1 MTAVPPLPPEAQPDP
16 GVIYHYDEAAVP
28 AYTLPDALLTA
39 NGEKISG
46 SQAWRELRR
55 PELLHLF
62 ETRMYG
68 RSPGRPTGMT
78 FEVTSNEPHALNG
91 LATRREV
98 TISLTGNVEG
108 PKMDLLLYLP
118 NGSKVPCP
126 AFLGLNFEGNHTVA
140 CDPGTRL
147 TQSRCG
153 SEDPA
158 AGDSV
163 SQQGQQTVSDSNPP
177 RQSSRGQQAECW
189 QVEKIV
195 SRGYA
200 VVTAHYGDLEP
211 DSADGW
217 KQGVR
222 GFFSGGKE
230 FQPDEW
236 GAIAAWA
243 WGLSRALDYL
253 ETDPDIDAGRV
264 AVVGHSRLG
273 KAALWAGAA
282 DERFAMAISN
292 ESGEGGAALSRR
304 CIGETVARINGVFP
318 HWFCGNFKEYNDR
331 ESAMPFDQHEL
342 VALIAPRP
350 VYVASAQEDLWAD
363 PRGEFLGA
371 KNAEPVYRLFGRP
384 GLGVDDMPLANHSVG
399 DFIGYHI
406 RSGRHGVTEFD
417 WLQFLA
423 FADRHLAGL

>member
-1 MTAVPPLPPEAQPDP
+1 MINSSKTNKAQPDP
-16 GVIYHYDEAAVP
+16 GVIYQYDEAAVP
-28 AYTLPDALLTA
+28 AYTLPDALTTA
-39 NGEKISG
+39 EGEKIAD

-55 PELLHLF
+55 PELLQLF
-62 ETRMYG
+62 EARMYG
-68 RSPGRPTGMT
+68 GGPGKPAGMT
-78 FEVTSNEPHALNG
+78 FEVTSNDPRALNG

-98 TISLTGNVEG
+98 TISLTGNAEE
-108 PKMDLLLYLP
+108 PKMNLLLYFP
-118 NGSKVPCP
+118 NSAKAPCP

-140 CDPGTRL
+140 ADPGIRL
-147 TQSRCG
+147 PQSPCG
-153 SEDPA
+153 NEEA
-158 AGDSV
+158 AVRDSV
-163 SQQGQQTVSDSNPP
+163 SQQAQQTVSGSNPP
-177 RQSSRGQQAECW
+177 WQSERGQQAECW
-189 QVEKIV
+189 QAEKIV

-200 VVTAHYGDLEP
+200 LVTAHYGDLEP
-211 DSADGW
+211 DFADGW

-222 GFFSGGKE
+222 GAFLNGEE
-230 FQPDEW
+230 FKPDEW

-264 AVVGHSRLG
+264 AVMGHSRLG

-282 DERFAMAISN
+282 DERFAMVISN

-318 HWFCGNFKEYNDR
+318 HWFCGNFKEYNGR
-331 ESAMPFDQHEL
+331 EGSMPFDQHEL

-371 KNAEPVYRLFGRP
+371 KNAEPVYRLFGKP
-384 GLGVDDMPLANHSVG
+384 GLGVDDMPPANHSVG

-423 FADRHLAGL
+423 FTDRHLAGL